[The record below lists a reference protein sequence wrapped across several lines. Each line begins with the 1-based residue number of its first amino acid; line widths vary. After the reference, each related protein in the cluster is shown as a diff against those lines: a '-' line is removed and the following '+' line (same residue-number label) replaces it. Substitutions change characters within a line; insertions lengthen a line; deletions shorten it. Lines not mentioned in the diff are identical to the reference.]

1 MWTEV
6 PINFKNR
13 TREKKKF
20 FFYKLNNRYSHDM
33 NFFPRSFLRC
43 SSRDLSF
50 SHIKIKQIIRYHNS
64 EQAFRTGHPFPQPIS
79 RRESNEIKSITE
91 LYYFKVFFLTK
102 SHAFNSFRCWIEEKR
117 IPFGNRWNRSARL
130 GREH

>member
-1 MWTEV
+1 
-6 PINFKNR
+6 
-13 TREKKKF
+13 
-20 FFYKLNNRYSHDM
+20 M

-91 LYYFKVFFLTK
+91 LYYFKVFFFLQK
-102 SHAFNSFRCWIEEKR
+102 VMLLIHLDVESRKR
-117 IPFGNRWNRSARL
+117 GFHLETDGTAQQD
-130 GREH
+130 